1 MKAKLSI
8 VFFFLLGI
16 CTGQTDH
23 VIDSMNIPKLKQNDF
38 RIPVGTYNGAEVGF
52 MNLDPY
58 LSTTWHGL
66 DIPHSSVK
74 PVVGSQ
80 FVYPGFPIHL
90 ARTKS
95 ADREA
100 YTTRTFLFP
109 IINALGAMEVSSLG
123 NSSSARAGTGV
134 GLTSHFSDKLYL
146 RAMVMANYYQ
156 RSLGLDNRNGILPN
170 TYLWSENG
178 NSRNEI
184 QPFFRLSYTPN
195 KFFNFQA
202 GIDHNF
208 IGEGQRSM
216 LLSDFSAPYPFVQI
230 RSTLWKFQFVN
241 LYQFLREREGNQWK
255 SKFASTHYLNFQ
267 ATKRFQIGLFESV
280 VFQPRDTLLNR
291 GYEWEYLNPFLFY
304 RPTEYSIGSQDRIL
318 LGTNFSYNFGPIM
331 AYGQFLIDD
340 FVLGELMSRSRW
352 WSNKYAGQ
360 IGFKGKGRLSRNTT
374 MTYSS
379 EINFARP
386 FTFSHVNQGTN
397 WGHQGI
403 PLGHPLGAN
412 FVESFSFVEL
422 TVKRKLRLRAE
433 FMVAQQGGGDSN
445 ADFMY
450 GEDIY
455 RSYTERPYEYGYFIG
470 GNGKLN
476 RTRLTLEAAYMV
488 FPKLQLEVFAR
499 PAVEWRTGV
508 LNEQV
513 FFVFGGIRT
522 ALWNERSLSY

>member
-1 MKAKLSI
+1 MRKLLVI
-8 VFFFLLGI
+8 GFCLLRAVSW
-16 CTGQTDH
+16 GQE
-23 VIDSMNIPKLKQNDF
+23 DSLAIILKQEGLVCNPLE
-38 RIPVGTYNGAEVGF
+38 IIGSSSEVSF
-52 MNLDPY
+52 MNLDPFFGIY
-58 LSTTWHGL
+58 GHE
-66 DIPHSSVK
+66 ININHSSVK
-74 PVVGSQ
+74 PLVGVQ
-80 FVYPGFPIHL
+80 LLNPGYTISK
-90 ARTKS
+90 ASTKS
-95 ADREA
+95 NNGRS
-100 YTTRTFLFP
+100 YFSKTNIFP
-109 IINALGAMEVSSLG
+109 IINALGSMESSLLG
-123 NSSSARAGTGV
+123 NRSSARAGAGV
-134 GLTSHFSDKLYL
+134 GLTSHIGDKLYF
-146 RAMVMANYYQ
+146 RAMVLGSYYE
-156 RSLGLDNRNGILPN
+156 RSLGFENRNGILPN
-170 TYLWSENG
+170 TYWWSENG
-178 NSRNEI
+178 SGRNEI

-216 LLSDFSAPYPFVQI
+216 LLSDYSAPYPFVQI
-230 RSTLWKFQFVN
+230 RSTFWKFQFVN
-241 LYQFLREREGNQWK
+241 LYQFFREREGNQWQ

-318 LGTNFSYNFGPIM
+318 LGTNFSYDFGPVM
-331 AYGQFLIDD
+331 LYGQFLIDD
-340 FVLGELMSRSRW
+340 FVLSELMSRSRW
-352 WSNKYAGQ
+352 WSNKYTGQ
-360 IGFKGKGRLSRNTT
+360 FGVKGKMRFSQNAV
-374 MTYSS
+374 MTYAS

-455 RSYTERPYEYGYFIG
+455 RSYTERPFEYGYFIG

-476 RTRLTLEAAYMV
+476 RTRLTLEAAYMIL
-488 FPKLQLEVFAR
+488 PKIRLEAFVR
-499 PAVEWRTGV
+499 PAAEWRSGIT
-508 LNEQV
+508 NEQV

-522 ALWNERSLSY
+522 ALWNERSLMY

>member
-1 MKAKLSI
+1 MKVLVVIAVI
-8 VFFFLLGI
+8 LLNVSSWAQEVDNAPQSEI
-16 CTGQTDH
+16 TPNP
-23 VIDSMNIPKLKQNDF
+23 IKILK
-38 RIPVGTYNGAEVGF
+38 TAAEVSF
-52 MNLDPY
+52 INHDPFFPIGSY
-58 LSTTWHGL
+58 H
-66 DIPHSSVK
+66 DKARIHSAVK
-74 PVVGSQ
+74 PILGNQ
-80 FVYPGFPIHL
+80 WNEPGFTIYN
-90 ARTKS
+90 AKTKTANDIGAIS
-95 ADREA
+95 N
-100 YTTRTFLFP
+100 TKIFP
-109 IINALGAMEVSSLG
+109 VTNALGSLATSNQGSRSSLRTG
-123 NSSSARAGTGV
+123 AGV
-134 GLTSHFSDKLYL
+134 GITSRFGDKLYF
-146 RAMVMANYYQ
+146 RAMVLGNYYQ

-170 TYLWSENG
+170 SYLWSENG
-178 NSRNEI
+178 SGQNEI
-184 QPFFRLSYTPN
+184 QPLFRASYTPN

-241 LYQFLREREGNQWK
+241 LYQFLRERDGNQWQ

-340 FVLGELMSRSRW
+340 FVLRELMSRSRW

-360 IGFKGKGRLSRNTT
+360 IGFKGKARLGRNATLI
-374 MTYSS
+374 YAS
-379 EINFARP
+379 ELNFARP
-386 FTFSHVNQGTN
+386 FTYSHLNQGTN
-397 WGHQGI
+397 YGHQGI
-403 PLGHPLGAN
+403 SLAHPLGAN
-412 FVESFSFVEL
+412 FVESFSFVEFSIKKKWRIRTEL
-422 TVKRKLRLRAE
+422 
-433 FMVAQQGGGDSN
+433 MIAQQGGGDSN
-445 ADFMY
+445 EDFMF

-455 RSYTERPYEYGYFIG
+455 RSYTERPFEFGYFIG

-488 FPKLQLEVFAR
+488 LPKIQLEVFVR
-499 PAVEWRTGV
+499 PAAEWRSGNV
-508 LNEQV
+508 NEQV
-513 FFVFGGIRT
+513 FLVFGGIRT
-522 ALWNERSLSY
+522 ALWNERSLTY